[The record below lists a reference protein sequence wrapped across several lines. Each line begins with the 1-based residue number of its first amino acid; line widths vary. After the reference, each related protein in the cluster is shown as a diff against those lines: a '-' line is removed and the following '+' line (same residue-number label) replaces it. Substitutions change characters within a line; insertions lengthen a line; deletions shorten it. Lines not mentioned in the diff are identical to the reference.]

1 MTEYMRNTYIMLIR
15 YYEKRQFIRPRIRCE
30 DYIVACLLGNAT
42 KNLWVLDLRLDLLGI
57 RQAELQL
64 IITLLILL

>member
-1 MTEYMRNTYIMLIR
+1 MLA
-15 YYEKRQFIRPRIRCE
+15 Y
-30 DYIVACLLGNAT
+30 DIVACFPGNAT
-42 KNLWVLDLRLDLLGI
+42 NNLWVLDLTLDLVDI

>member
-1 MTEYMRNTYIMLIR
+1 MQYCDVLHHNTTLGT
-15 YYEKRQFIRPRIRCE
+15 
-30 DYIVACLLGNAT
+30 CLLGNAT
-42 KNLWVLDLRLDLLGI
+42 SNLRVLDLTLDLLGI